1 MRNKRKKDKV
11 LRIFVVLIILI
22 IGIYFGYNKLL
33 NNHNNISSDSKVNVD
48 DNNHS
53 TSISLIMAGDNL
65 INDKLYNAAKKGDG
79 SYDFKSMY
87 SYIKDIV
94 KNYDLAYY
102 NQETILGGSEI
113 GVSSYPAFNSPYEV
127 GDATID
133 TGFNLVSLA
142 TNHTLD
148 RGEKAIIN
156 SLNYWNN
163 KSNVLTSGS
172 YLSNDDRNKV
182 NIKEVNNITYTMLNY
197 TYGTNGIK
205 VPEGKE
211 YLVNIWPCTGN
222 NPDNDTKYQEYKE
235 VVKEDILRV
244 RDKVDLLIVAMHF
257 GVEYT
262 HVPTNYQIDMAEF
275 LSSLGVDIIIGTHPH
290 VIMPITYIND
300 TLVIYSLGNFLSAQD
315 TNNDYNT
322 TVGLL
327 SSIKITK
334 NIDKDNNSSIKL
346 ISKILEKHNIL
357 YDSSNLGKDALD
369 RIRKGDKYDLILLD
383 EDMPY
388 LSWNVIMKKLK
399 NIKGFKIP
407 VIILTKNDGMN
418 NIKEYKDVGITDY
431 ILKPIDKDYLMNKIS
446 KYLK

>member
-65 INDKLYNAAKKGDG
+65 INDKLYNAAKKDDG

-172 YLSNDDRNKV
+172 YLSNNDRNKV

-262 HVPTNYQIDMAEF
+262 HVPTKYQIDMAEF

-334 NIDKDNNSSIKL
+334 NIDKDNNSSIELSDLNNEL
-346 ISKILEKHNIL
+346 IYTTNKDGYKIIPF
-357 YDSSNLGKDALD
+357 SNPD
-369 RIRKGDKYDLILLD
+369 I
-383 EDMPY
+383 
-388 LSWNVIMKKLK
+388 
-399 NIKGFKIP
+399 
-407 VIILTKNDGMN
+407 
-418 NIKEYKDVGITDY
+418 
-431 ILKPIDKDYLMNKIS
+431 KDYLNDYERVYNKYANIVRS
-446 KYLK
+446 IDSSININSLS

>member
-11 LRIFVVLIILI
+11 LRIFIVLIILI

-172 YLSNDDRNKV
+172 YLSNDDRNKI

-235 VVKEDILRV
+235 VVKKDILRV

-334 NIDKDNNSSIKL
+334 NIDKDNNSSIELSDLNNEL
-346 ISKILEKHNIL
+346 IYTTNKDGYKIIPF
-357 YDSSNLGKDALD
+357 SNPD
-369 RIRKGDKYDLILLD
+369 I
-383 EDMPY
+383 
-388 LSWNVIMKKLK
+388 
-399 NIKGFKIP
+399 
-407 VIILTKNDGMN
+407 
-418 NIKEYKDVGITDY
+418 
-431 ILKPIDKDYLMNKIS
+431 KDYLSDYERVYNKYANIVRS
-446 KYLK
+446 IDSNININSLS

>member
-11 LRIFVVLIILI
+11 LRIFIVLIILI

-65 INDKLYNAAKKGDG
+65 INDKLYNAAKKDDG

-172 YLSNDDRNKV
+172 YLSNNDRNKV

-235 VVKEDILRV
+235 VVKKDILRV

-334 NIDKDNNSSIKL
+334 NIDKDNNSSIELSDLNNEL
-346 ISKILEKHNIL
+346 IYTTNKDGYKIIPF
-357 YDSSNLGKDALD
+357 SNPD
-369 RIRKGDKYDLILLD
+369 I
-383 EDMPY
+383 
-388 LSWNVIMKKLK
+388 
-399 NIKGFKIP
+399 
-407 VIILTKNDGMN
+407 
-418 NIKEYKDVGITDY
+418 
-431 ILKPIDKDYLMNKIS
+431 KDYLNDYERVYNKYANIVRS
-446 KYLK
+446 IDSSININSLS

>member
-102 NQETILGGSEI
+102 NQETILGGGEI

-163 KSNVLTSGS
+163 KSNVLTSGG
-172 YLSNDDRNKV
+172 YLSNNDRNKV

-262 HVPTNYQIDMAEF
+262 HVPTKYQIDMAEF

-346 ISKILEKHNIL
+346 SDLNNELIYTTNKDGYKIIPF
-357 YDSSNLGKDALD
+357 SNPD
-369 RIRKGDKYDLILLD
+369 I
-383 EDMPY
+383 
-388 LSWNVIMKKLK
+388 
-399 NIKGFKIP
+399 
-407 VIILTKNDGMN
+407 
-418 NIKEYKDVGITDY
+418 
-431 ILKPIDKDYLMNKIS
+431 KDYLNDYERVYNKYANIVRS
-446 KYLK
+446 IDSSININSLS

>member
-65 INDKLYNAAKKGDG
+65 INDKLYNAAKKDDG
-79 SYDFKSMY
+79 SYDFKFMY

-148 RGEKAIIN
+148 RSEKAIIN

-172 YLSNDDRNKV
+172 YLSNNDRNKV

-262 HVPTNYQIDMAEF
+262 HVPTKYQIDMAEF

-346 ISKILEKHNIL
+346 SDLNNELIYTTNKDGYKIIPF
-357 YDSSNLGKDALD
+357 SNPD
-369 RIRKGDKYDLILLD
+369 I
-383 EDMPY
+383 
-388 LSWNVIMKKLK
+388 
-399 NIKGFKIP
+399 
-407 VIILTKNDGMN
+407 
-418 NIKEYKDVGITDY
+418 
-431 ILKPIDKDYLMNKIS
+431 KDYLNDYERVYNKYANIVRS
-446 KYLK
+446 IDSSININSLS